1 MGFNYLAR
9 IKDVT
14 ALEVLDSRGNP
25 TLSVEV
31 GLENGA
37 RGISMVP
44 SGASTGEHEALELR
58 DNDPTR
64 YFGKGVLSAVDNVN
78 ITIAPEIIG
87 SDALDQKSVDH
98 KMIELDGTE
107 NKSKLGANS
116 ILGVSMAVCKAAAVS
131 ENLPLYRYIG
141 EDGEFVLPVPMMNIL
156 NGGQHADNNVDIQEF
171 MIFPAGAGSF
181 SEALRMGV
189 ETFHLLK
196 KELSSKGLATSVGDE
211 GGFAPNLKS
220 NEEAIEIILEAAE
233 KSGHGVGKNLFLA
246 IDSAASSFYDS
257 GEGKYKLE
265 SEDRILGT
273 DELIDYYE
281 NLVEKYPI
289 ISLEDGLQENDWSG
303 WAALNEKIGDKIQ
316 IVGDD
321 LLVTNKKKLSRAIEE
336 KSCNSILIKLN
347 QIGTVTE
354 TLETIE
360 MAKKNGFT
368 YLISHRSGETEDTMI
383 ADLAVATGAG
393 QIKAGSASRS
403 DRIAKYNRLLLIE
416 SELGSDAKFMG
427 LAAVKN

>member
-78 ITIAPEIIG
+78 IIIAPEIMG

-171 MIFPAGAGSF
+171 MIFPAGAG
-181 SEALRMGV
+181 
-189 ETFHLLK
+189 
-196 KELSSKGLATSVGDE
+196 
-211 GGFAPNLKS
+211 
-220 NEEAIEIILEAAE
+220 
-233 KSGHGVGKNLFLA
+233 
-246 IDSAASSFYDS
+246 
-257 GEGKYKLE
+257 
-265 SEDRILGT
+265 
-273 DELIDYYE
+273 
-281 NLVEKYPI
+281 
-289 ISLEDGLQENDWSG
+289 
-303 WAALNEKIGDKIQ
+303 
-316 IVGDD
+316 
-321 LLVTNKKKLSRAIEE
+321 
-336 KSCNSILIKLN
+336 
-347 QIGTVTE
+347 
-354 TLETIE
+354 
-360 MAKKNGFT
+360 
-368 YLISHRSGETEDTMI
+368 
-383 ADLAVATGAG
+383 
-393 QIKAGSASRS
+393 
-403 DRIAKYNRLLLIE
+403 
-416 SELGSDAKFMG
+416 
-427 LAAVKN
+427 

>member
-1 MGFNYLAR
+1 MGFNYLTR

-31 GLENGA
+31 VLENGA
-37 RGISMVP
+37 SGISMVP

-58 DNDPTR
+58 DNDPAR

-78 ITIAPEIIG
+78 NIIAPEIIG
-87 SDALDQKSVDH
+87 SDALDQKAVDR

-116 ILGVSMAVCKAAAVS
+116 ILGVSMAVCKAAAVA
-131 ENLPLYRYIG
+131 ENLPLYRYLG
-141 EDGEFVLPVPMMNIL
+141 DDGEFVLPVPMMNIL

-171 MIFPAGAGSF
+171 MIYPAGAESF

-233 KSGHGVGKNLFLA
+233 KTGHGVGKNLFLA
-246 IDSAASSFYDS
+246 IDSAATSFYDA

-265 SEDRILGT
+265 SEERKLGT

-281 NLVEKYPI
+281 DLAEKYPI

-336 KSCNSILIKLN
+336 NSCNSILIKLN

-354 TLETIE
+354 TLETVE

-368 YLISHRSGETEDTMI
+368 FVISHRSGETEDTMI
-383 ADLAVATGAG
+383 ADLAVATGSG
-393 QIKAGSASRS
+393 QIKTGSASRS
-403 DRIAKYNRLLLIE
+403 DRIAKYNRLLRIE
-416 SELGSDAKFMG
+416 SELGSNAEFRG
-427 LAAVKN
+427 LAGIKN

>member
-1 MGFNYLAR
+1 MTR

-31 GLENGA
+31 VLENGA
-37 RGISMVP
+37 SGISMVP

-58 DNDPTR
+58 DNDPAR

-78 ITIAPEIIG
+78 NIIAPEIIG
-87 SDALDQKSVDH
+87 SDALDQKAVDR

-116 ILGVSMAVCKAAAVS
+116 ILGVSMAVCKAAAVA
-131 ENLPLYRYIG
+131 ENLPLYRYLG
-141 EDGEFVLPVPMMNIL
+141 DDGEFVLPVPMMNIL

-171 MIFPAGAGSF
+171 MIYPAGAESF

-233 KSGHGVGKNLFLA
+233 KTGHGVGKNLFLA
-246 IDSAASSFYDS
+246 IDSAATSFYDA

-265 SEDRILGT
+265 SEERKLGT

-281 NLVEKYPI
+281 DLTEKYPI

-303 WAALNEKIGDKIQ
+303 WAALNEKLGDKIQ

-383 ADLAVATGAG
+383 ADLAVATGSG
-393 QIKAGSASRS
+393 QIKTGSASRS
-403 DRIAKYNRLLLIE
+403 DRIAKYNRLLRIE
-416 SELGSDAKFMG
+416 SELGSDAKFIG